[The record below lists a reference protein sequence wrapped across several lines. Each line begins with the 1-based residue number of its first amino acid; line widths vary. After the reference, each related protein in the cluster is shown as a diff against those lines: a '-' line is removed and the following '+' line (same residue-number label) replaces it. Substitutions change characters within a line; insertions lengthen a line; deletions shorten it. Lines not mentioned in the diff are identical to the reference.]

1 VFGIADLLL
10 LLGRKKGRQHLVP
23 HLYSLILQIEANT
36 IANNYGSKLVSAK
49 YFQEVYLQKQQTLL
63 W

>member
-1 VFGIADLLL
+1 
-10 LLGRKKGRQHLVP
+10 
-23 HLYSLILQIEANT
+23 LQIEANT